1 MIITNFHTHTTYCDG
16 KDTPEEMV
24 KAAID
29 KGFTALG
36 FSSHSFYEP
45 TKDYT
50 MSLENEPQYF
60 NEIKLLQEKYKE
72 KIEIFCGIEQD
83 YFSPPKRFDYDYSIG
98 SVHCIEKNGVSITV
112 DESAKI
118 LNAFLDRYYGGD
130 YDALAKEYFELVGD
144 VLNKTGADIIGHID
158 LITKYNEKEKRTLS
172 KKFFDCAEEAVKKLA
187 PEGKPFE
194 INTGAIA
201 RGYRS
206 TPYPSPEI
214 LEMIKGEGGKIIFSS
229 DCHNKDFIDCYYKE
243 AEILAKSIGFTEQC
257 IITKKGI
264 IEIPI

>member
-1 MIITNFHTHTTYCDG
+1 MITTNFHTHTTYCDG
-16 KDTPEEMV
+16 KDTPEEMI

-29 KGFTALG
+29 NGFTALG

-60 NEIKLLQEKYKE
+60 NEIKLLKEKYKG
-72 KIEIFCGIEQD
+72 KIKIFCGIEQD
-83 YFSPPKRFDYDYSIG
+83 YFSPPKRFNYDYSIG
-98 SVHCIEKNGVSITV
+98 SVHCIEKDGVSITV
-112 DESAKI
+112 DDSAKI
-118 LNAFLDRYYGGD
+118 LNTFLDRFYGGD

-144 VLNKTGADIIGHID
+144 VLNKTNADIIGHID

-172 KKFFDCAEEAVKKLA
+172 KCFFDYAEKAVKRLA
-187 PEGKPFE
+187 PGGKPFE

-201 RGYRS
+201 RGYRT

-214 LEMIKGEGGKIIFSS
+214 LEMIKGAGGKIIFSS
-229 DCHNKDFIDCYYKE
+229 DCHNKDFLDCYYKE
-243 AEILAKSIGFTEQC
+243 AENLAKSIGFTEQC
-257 IITKKGI
+257 IITENGT
-264 IEIPI
+264 IEISI